1 MRLPTKVGI
10 VMMVSVN
17 DISPGLMVETIYSLT
32 EAAINNV
39 RGKKAIHAQNK
50 MTVPMLK
57 LKTIRR

>member
-1 MRLPTKVGI
+1 
-10 VMMVSVN
+10 MMVSVN